1 MYYYTY
7 MLRCKDNSI
16 YTGYTDNIEKRM
28 KAHVLKQRQ
37 SAKYT
42 KSHDP
47 LKLEVVWRSKEK
59 SLACKLE
66 YYIKRLNKNE
76 KEKLISDLRLKD
88 LLKEKIDCRK
98 YYRIKIN
105 NNL

>member
-1 MYYYTY
+1 

-28 KAHVLKQRQ
+28 KAHFLKQKQ
-37 SAKYT
+37 GAKYT

-47 LKLEVVWRSKEK
+47 LKLEAVWRCKEK
-59 SLACKLE
+59 GIACKLE
-66 YYIKRLNKNE
+66 YHIKRLSKTE
-76 KEKLISDLRLKD
+76 KEKLILGAKLKD
-88 LLKEKIDCRK
+88 LLKEKIDSRK

-105 NNL
+105 DV

>member
-28 KAHVLKQRQ
+28 KAHFQKQG
-37 SAKYT
+37 AKYT
-42 KSHDP
+42 KSHEP
-47 LKLEVVWRSKEK
+47 LKVEAVWRSKEK

-66 YYIKRLNKNE
+66 YYIKRLNKSE
-76 KEKLISDLRLKD
+76 KESLIEGKRLKD
-88 LLKEKIDCRK
+88 LLKNKIDSRK
-98 YYRIKIN
+98 YYRIKTHN
-105 NNL
+105 N